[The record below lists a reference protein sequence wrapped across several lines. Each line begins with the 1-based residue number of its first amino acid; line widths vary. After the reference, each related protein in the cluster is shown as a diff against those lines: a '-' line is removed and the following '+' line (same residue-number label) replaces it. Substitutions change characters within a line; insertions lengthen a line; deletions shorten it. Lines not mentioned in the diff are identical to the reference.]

1 MYSREHERNS
11 GKHGHSS
18 WAAVPV
24 SDMAE
29 TQDTRWT
36 QLHAC
41 PSHFFFYIKK
51 KNEGHGHVR
60 GKKRQKK
67 ESTENEYR

>member
-36 QLHAC
+36 
-41 PSHFFFYIKK
+41 
-51 KNEGHGHVR
+51 E
-60 GKKRQKK
+60 K
-67 ESTENEYR
+67 EPIRNNTLISQRTDP